1 MQYDWQ
7 THSTVDVLYEQVQL
21 QQLHEPCCLDDEWRH
36 WCVYVETHMR
46 RWTARSDNMD
56 WRDSML
62 TRVSIHA
69 LTTTIYL
76 LSTLHKFT
84 ATQWQN
90 LFIAIVYIV
99 SVAQFHR
106 IGYIDDISEFN
117 VFSFFSWISHSL
129 TQFSF
134 GCRHLVSAVMMF
146 AGGDHQ
152 TRVFMQRELTTT
164 HQGHDVTFLYTH
176 WYWVDKIVLGLER
189 QKQFLWS
196 STWSCT
202 VIVISAS
209 MLRTRLKTVSVVG
222 LA

>member
-1 MQYDWQ
+1 MCCVNRCSCSSC
-7 THSTVDVLYEQVQL
+7 TSHVALTTSDVTDAYT
-21 QQLHEPCCLDDEWRH
+21 WRH
-36 WCVYVETHMR
+36 TCADER
-46 RWTARSDNMD
+46 RGAIIWTGVTR
-56 WRDSML
+56 ML

-152 TRVFMQRELTTT
+152 TRVFMQRELR
-164 HQGHDVTFLYTH
+164 F
-176 WYWVDKIVLGLER
+176 
-189 QKQFLWS
+189 FLWQQLIKAMMWLPYIH
-196 STWSCT
+196 TGT
-202 VIVISAS
+202 
-209 MLRTRLKTVSVVG
+209 G
-222 LA
+222 